1 MSLRLSGQEAET
13 LRGMTAG
20 DDAVLGQR
28 ARAVLYWVEDPDLE
42 RAAVASGLRP
52 GQVRFWVQAFERS
65 RLGAFPAALAPPG
78 DGGAAAPASGVGG
91 AVKDSPATTAPVSTP
106 SRRASG
112 GMRLRIRAADP
123 MVGALARIAAVQRA
137 RLKRLEAAA
146 LEGDVEAVHD
156 MRVAIRRLRA
166 ALRIGRPH
174 LRVKPLR
181 RLRAGLRA
189 TARALGAVR
198 DLDVILVNAEA
209 YRSRTGST
217 GDSLGG
223 WVALLEAERLGAR
236 EVLHEFLAGK
246 RYTRL
251 LGDLDAFL
259 GDPARYAASGTGPA
273 EGAGAHPEPAG
284 PARVR
289 DVLPAAVWGQFAA
302 VRAYEAV
309 EAPSVQA
316 LHALRIEIKRYRY
329 LLEFF
334 QGVLGVVSVRPLLE
348 LVILAQDHL
357 GRLHDTDVAA
367 QRLRAHMAE
376 HAVPDAGETA
386 AASAY
391 LAELESGLEGLIRTF
406 PMLWGGVAGIAPR
419 RRLARILARI

>member
-1 MSLRLSGQEAET
+1 MSLRLSGQETET

-28 ARAVLYWVEDPDLE
+28 ARAILYWVEDPNVG

-52 GQVRFWVQAFERS
+52 GQVQFWVRAFERS
-65 RLGAFPAALAPPG
+65 RLGAFPPALVPPG
-78 DGGAAAPASGVGG
+78 DGKPARPVTEAADAVEAAPA
-91 AVKDSPATTAPVSTP
+91 APAPVPTA
-106 SRRASG
+106 SRRAAG
-112 GMRLRIRAADP
+112 GTRLRIRAADP
-123 MVGALARIAAVQRA
+123 IVGALARIVAVQRA

-146 LEGDVEAVHD
+146 LSGDVEAVHD

-174 LRVKPLR
+174 LRRKALR
-181 RLRAGLRA
+181 RLRGGLRA
-189 TARALGAVR
+189 AAQVLGTVR
-198 DLDVILVNAEA
+198 DLDVILANAEG
-209 YRSRTGST
+209 YRSRSGATGE
-217 GDSLGG
+217 SLGG
-223 WVALLEAERLGAR
+223 WMALLEAERLEAR
-236 EVLHEFLAGK
+236 QALHAFLAGK

-259 GDPARYAASGTGPA
+259 GDPARYAASGAGPA
-273 EGAGAHPEPAG
+273 GGAGAHPDPG
-284 PARVR
+284 SSPRVR
-289 DVLPAAVWGQFAA
+289 DVLPAALWGQFAA

-309 EAPSVQA
+309 EVPSLRA

-348 LVILAQDHL
+348 LAVRAQDHL
-357 GRLHDTDVAA
+357 GRLHDADVAS
-367 QRLRAHMAE
+367 QRLRAYSAE
-376 HAVPDAGETA
+376 RAVPEAGETA

-391 LAELESGLEGLIRTF
+391 QAELESELGGLVRTF
-406 PMLWGGVAGIAPR
+406 PTLWDGVAGIVPR
-419 RRLARILARI
+419 RRLGRILARI